1 MALHKTAK
9 FEFDLAKDKRNTA
22 EHGLSFANF
31 DGFDEVPAV
40 LIDDRFN
47 YGEIRY
53 RAFGRI
59 DGKGYCVVFTIR
71 GEVKRLISFRRAHER
86 EMRRYE

>member
-1 MALHKTAK
+1 MALHKTAG

-40 LIDDRFN
+40 LSMIASITGKSGIVRS
-47 YGEIRY
+47 GASTA
-53 RAFGRI
+53 RAIVSFSL
-59 DGKGYCVVFTIR
+59 Y
-71 GEVKRLISFRRAHER
+71 EVK
-86 EMRRYE
+86 

>member
-1 MALHKTAK
+1 MALHKTAR

-40 LIDDRFN
+40 LIDDRFD
-47 YGEIRY
+47 YGEIGIVRSGASTA
-53 RAFGRI
+53 RAIVSFSL
-59 DGKGYCVVFTIR
+59 Y
-71 GEVKRLISFRRAHER
+71 EVK
-86 EMRRYE
+86 